1 MVLFVIFCLIIAAV
15 MIMAGAHARRTA
27 LAASI
32 LTIAATL
39 FLLASFKRNNG
50 DFQGVT
56 SFTISPEWHLS
67 FATGLDGLS
76 LVMVLLAA
84 IVTLVAVWFAGKIDR
99 YENAFYACLLFVSG
113 GAIGAFASI
122 DLFFFY
128 AFHEL
133 ALIPTFLLIGIWG
146 SGNRMVAAW
155 KITIYLAIGSFIL
168 LIGLILLY
176 QSVPAASRSFDIR
189 ALKAAAGMG
198 QISADAQRHI
208 YLLLLIGFGI
218 LISLFQFHTW
228 APEAYASAPAPA
240 AMLHAGVLKKF
251 GLYGLLRL
259 AVPLLPEGARHW
271 TNLLIVL
278 LLGNIIYVGLVTIA
292 QRRLDWMLGY

>member
-1 MVLFVIFCLIIAAV
+1 MVLFIIFCPIIAAIL
-15 MIMAGAHARRTA
+15 IMAGAPARKTA

-32 LTIAATL
+32 LAFAAAL
-39 FLLASFKRNNG
+39 FLLVSFDRVQH
-50 DFQGVT
+50 DFQHVT

-67 FATGLDGLS
+67 FTTGIDGLS
-76 LVMVLLAA
+76 LVMILLAT
-84 IVTLVAVWFAGKIDR
+84 IVTLAAVWFTGTIER

-146 SGNRMVAAW
+146 SGNRVAAAW

-168 LIGLILLY
+168 LLGLILLY
-176 QSVPAASRSFDIR
+176 QSFPASTRSFDIR
-189 ALKAAAGMG
+189 ALTAAAGLG
-198 QISADAQRHI
+198 QIGADAQRHV

-218 LISLFQFHTW
+218 LISLFPFHTW
-228 APEAYASAPAPA
+228 ARKRMPRP
-240 AMLHAGVLKKF
+240 
-251 GLYGLLRL
+251 R
-259 AVPLLPEGARHW
+259 R
-271 TNLLIVL
+271 
-278 LLGNIIYVGLVTIA
+278 
-292 QRRLDWMLGY
+292 QRRCCMQVC